1 MTKRRTGPW
10 FFTATYGIILTAVFC
25 NFLWGS
31 AFPCVKTG
39 YRLFS
44 IESNDTMSQI
54 LFAGIRFLLA
64 GIMVVTAG
72 SIINRRILLP
82 TGNNIK
88 KILFLSLFQTVI
100 QYILFY
106 IGLANTSG
114 VKGSIIEASSVFV
127 AILISSLI
135 FRLEKLSLSK
145 ISGCIIGF
153 AGVVIVN
160 IGGQGL
166 DFSLKWNGE
175 GLILM
180 STVSYAF
187 STVLMKRYSA
197 KGDPVLLSGWQ
208 FISGG
213 LIMIVMGAAGGGSV
227 SAGAD
232 IDYLMLFYLAFI
244 SAAAYS
250 LWGMLLKYNPVSRIA
265 VFGFANPVFGVIL
278 SAMILKESSQA
289 QGLATLTALLLVCA
303 GIYLVNRADEVN
315 TDKS

>member
-145 ISGCIIGF
+145 ISGCII
-153 AGVVIVN
+153 
-160 IGGQGL
+160 
-166 DFSLKWNGE
+166 
-175 GLILM
+175 
-180 STVSYAF
+180 
-187 STVLMKRYSA
+187 
-197 KGDPVLLSGWQ
+197 
-208 FISGG
+208 
-213 LIMIVMGAAGGGSV
+213 
-227 SAGAD
+227 
-232 IDYLMLFYLAFI
+232 
-244 SAAAYS
+244 
-250 LWGMLLKYNPVSRIA
+250 
-265 VFGFANPVFGVIL
+265 
-278 SAMILKESSQA
+278 
-289 QGLATLTALLLVCA
+289 
-303 GIYLVNRADEVN
+303 
-315 TDKS
+315 